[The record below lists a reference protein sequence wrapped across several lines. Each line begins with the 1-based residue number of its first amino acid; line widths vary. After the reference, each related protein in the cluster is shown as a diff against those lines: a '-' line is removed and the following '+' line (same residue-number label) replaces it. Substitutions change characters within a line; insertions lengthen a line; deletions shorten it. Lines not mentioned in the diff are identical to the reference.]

1 MEKLGS
7 HDPFQHSTLAG
18 FLFVL
23 IELSVKK
30 CHSTLR
36 YFLKRAL
43 GEKSDVSV
51 WKSSDLMIC
60 FSALHFFLA
69 SAELRAVYYCDVLR
83 CAELSRAPNSS
94 RTLKRM
100 KTYHS

>member
-1 MEKLGS
+1 MEKLRS
-7 HDPFQHSTLAG
+7 HDPFQHSTLA
-18 FLFVL
+18 
-23 IELSVKK
+23 
-30 CHSTLR
+30 
-36 YFLKRAL
+36 